1 MGANVFRRFLVPS
14 DGSAAAESAIA
25 PALALVHRTHAMLD
39 LVMVR
44 AFPIRPGGF
53 APQSEG
59 EGYDDEDSGAYL
71 ADLSARI
78 LASDGIRPRFTLLT
92 GDPALS
98 IPAYVQVHGVDLV
111 AMGLRG
117 SSWRGE
123 TVPDRLDAIGS
134 TAERIA
140 TSLHVPIL
148 FVPPDARTL
157 SLDRIVFAMDGSAD
171 AAHALAAAGVLFFQ
185 TSHATL
191 LRVMPVTEAPTGSD
205 EESGNGSAIEELA
218 QLAQEVRGAWRTVA
232 TRIVQG
238 SHPTHET
245 LRVAGEAQAGA
256 LIVSG
261 ATVPTADGRALLAP
275 FTLEI
280 LRHANLPVLVFPLRH
295 QNSAWA
301 GGGSSPVFHPPSRP
315 D

>member
-25 PALALVHRTHAMLD
+25 PALAFVHRTHATLD

-44 AFPIRPGGF
+44 GFPTRPGAS
-53 APQSEG
+53 APRSEG
-59 EGYDDEDSGAYL
+59 HDDEHSGAYL

-78 LASDGIRPRFTLLT
+78 LASDGIRPRFALLT
-92 GDPALS
+92 GDPALA

-117 SSWRGE
+117 GGWRGQ
-123 TVPDRLDAIGS
+123 TAPDRLDAIGS

-140 TSLHVPIL
+140 NSLHVPVL

-157 SLDRIVFAMDGSAD
+157 SLDRVVLAMDGSAE

-191 LRVMPVTEAPTGSD
+191 LRVVPVAEARAGSD
-205 EESGNGSAIEELA
+205 EDSGNGSATEELA
-218 QLAQEVRGAWRTVA
+218 QLAKDVRGAWRTVA

-238 SHPTHET
+238 SHPTYET
-245 LRVAGEAQAGA
+245 LRVAHEAQAGA

-261 ATVPTADGRALLAP
+261 GTVSAADGRALLAP

-280 LRHANLPVLVFPLRH
+280 LRHADLPVLVFPLRH

-301 GGGSSPVFHPPSRP
+301 GTGSLPGIRPPSRP

>member
-25 PALALVHRTHAMLD
+25 PALQLVHRTHATLD
-39 LVMVR
+39 LAMVR
-44 AFPIRPGGF
+44 AFPTRPAGL
-53 APQSEG
+53 AHRAEG
-59 EGYDDEDSGAYL
+59 RDDEDSGAYL

-98 IPAYVQVHGVDLV
+98 IPAYVQVHGVDLI

-117 SSWRGE
+117 SGWRGQ
-123 TVPDRLDAIGS
+123 TATDRLDAIGS

-140 TSLHVPIL
+140 RSLHVPVL

-157 SLDRIVFAMDGSAD
+157 SLDRVVIAMDGSD
-171 AAHALAAAGVLFFQ
+171 EAAHALAAAGVLFFQ

-191 LRVMPVTEAPTGSD
+191 LRVMPIADERPGSD
-205 EESGNGSAIEELA
+205 EDTGNGSAIEELA
-218 QLAQEVRGAWRTVA
+218 QLAQEVRGAWRTA
-232 TRIVQG
+232 A
-238 SHPTHET
+238 SHIIQASNPTHEI
-245 LRVAGEAQAGA
+245 LRVAREAQAGA
-256 LIVSG
+256 LVLSG
-261 ATVPTADGRALLAP
+261 GTVPAAEGPALLAP

-280 LRHANLPVLVFPLRH
+280 LRHADLPVLVFPLRP
-295 QNSAWA
+295 QNSAWT
-301 GGGSSPVFHPPSRP
+301 GGGSLAGIRPPSRP

>member
-25 PALALVHRTHAMLD
+25 PALALVHRTHATLD

-44 AFPIRPGGF
+44 AFPPRPGS
-53 APQSEG
+53 APRSDG
-59 EGYDDEDSGAYL
+59 HDDEDSGAYL

-78 LASDGIRPRFTLLT
+78 LASDGVRPRFTLLT
-92 GDPALS
+92 GDPALA
-98 IPAYVQVHGVDLV
+98 IPAYVQVHGVDLI

-117 SSWRGE
+117 SGWRGQ
-123 TVPDRLDAIGS
+123 TAPDRLDAIGS

-140 TSLHVPIL
+140 SSLHVPVL

-157 SLDRIVFAMDGSAD
+157 SLDRVVITMDGSAE
-171 AAHALAAAGVLFFQ
+171 AAHALATAGVLFFQ

-191 LRVMPVTEAPTGSD
+191 LRVMPVAEAGAGSD
-205 EESGNGSAIEELA
+205 QATANGSATEELA
-218 QLAQEVRGAWRTVA
+218 QLARDVRGAWRTVA

-245 LRVAGEAQAGA
+245 LRVAREAQAGA

-261 ATVPTADGRALLAP
+261 GTVSAADGSALLAP

-280 LRHANLPVLVFPLRH
+280 LRHADLPVLVFPVRH

-301 GGGSSPVFHPPSRP
+301 GAGGMPGIHPPLRP